1 MINNELFYIMAVT
14 NKLLHYKRERAGMN
28 KKTVAL
34 SAEDYRE
41 IITAIQNGFAYEQ
54 DGKQKK
60 FRANIQLATVL
71 QLEANIGMRVGD
83 ILNLT
88 MANIKKDGCR
98 YRLDVIEQKTGK
110 ARQFTIPTDVYAF
123 LSEYAMNN
131 NIGKDDFLF
140 TVGNKKRR
148 ITERA
153 IQKQLKIVCDYL
165 GIENVSTH
173 SFRKTFATI
182 AYTDS
187 NYNIELVRQL
197 LQHSSTNTTQRYI
210 GIGSKQIEEALQTV
224 TSKLLIG

>member
-1 MINNELFYIMAVT
+1 
-14 NKLLHYKRERAGMN
+14 MN

-41 IITAIQNGFAYEQ
+41 IITAIQNGFQYEQ

-60 FRANIQLATVL
+60 FRANIQLATIL
-71 QLEANIGMRVGD
+71 QLEANTGMRIGD
-83 ILNLT
+83 ILNMT
-88 MANIKKDGCR
+88 MASIKKDGSR
-98 YRLDVIEQKTGK
+98 HRLDIIEQKTGK
-110 ARQFTIPTDVYAF
+110 ARQFTVPTDVYLF

-131 NIGKDDFLF
+131 DIGKDDFLF
-140 TVGNKKRR
+140 TVGSSKRK

-165 GIENVSTH
+165 GIESVSTH
-173 SFRKTFATI
+173 SFRKTFATT

-197 LQHSSTNTTQRYI
+197 LQHSSTSTTQRYI
-210 GIGSKQIEEALQTV
+210 GIGTKQIEEALQTV

>member
-1 MINNELFYIMAVT
+1 
-14 NKLLHYKRERAGMN
+14 MN

-41 IITAIQNGFAYEQ
+41 IITAIQNGFEYEQ

-71 QLEANIGMRVGD
+71 QLEANTGMRIGD
-83 ILNLT
+83 ILSLT

-110 ARQFTIPTDVYAF
+110 ARQFTIPTNVYAF

-140 TVGNKKRR
+140 TVGNNKRQ

-197 LQHSSTNTTQRYI
+197 LQHSSTSTTQRYI